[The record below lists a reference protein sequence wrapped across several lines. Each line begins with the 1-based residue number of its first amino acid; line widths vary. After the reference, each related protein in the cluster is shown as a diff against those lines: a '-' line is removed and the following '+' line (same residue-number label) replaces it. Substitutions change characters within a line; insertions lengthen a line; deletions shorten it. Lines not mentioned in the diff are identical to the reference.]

1 MTKSSR
7 EEVMQQLHRVYLFD
21 ALNEQQ
27 LQTVCDAMRDVSL
40 AARETLFEFGRPAE
54 RFYLLRS
61 GQIKLF
67 RISADG
73 DEKVME
79 VIHPGQT
86 FAEAI
91 MFMERHNYPVNAE
104 ALEPSEL
111 YSFEMRGFT
120 ELLKDSPDTCFRL
133 MASMSRRLHSRI
145 EEINN
150 LTLQNATYRLV
161 VYLLEQMPEHMDG
174 DSVIHLETPKSVIAS
189 RLSIQPETF
198 SRILS
203 KLSKVGLI
211 SVHGNNIVM
220 NDLKG
225 LQKLL

>member
-7 EEVMQQLHRVYLFD
+7 EEVIKQLHKVYLFD
-21 ALNEQQ
+21 SLNEEQ
-27 LQTVCDAMRDVSL
+27 LGVVYDAMRDVSL
-40 AARETLFEFGRPAE
+40 RARETLFEFDRPAD
-54 RFYLLRS
+54 RFFLLRS
-61 GQIKLF
+61 GQVKLF

-91 MFMERHNYPVNAE
+91 MFMEKHNYPVNAE
-104 ALEPSEL
+104 AIEPSEL
-111 YSFEMRGFT
+111 FSFDMKAFT
-120 ELLKDSPDTCFRL
+120 ELLKDSTDTCFRL

-161 VYLLEQMPEHMDG
+161 VYLLEHMPEDAG
-174 DSVIHLETPKSVIAS
+174 DATIHLETPKSVIAS

-211 SVHGNNIVM
+211 SVHGNNIALQ
-220 NDLKG
+220 DLKG

>member
-7 EEVMQQLHRVYLFD
+7 EEVLSQLHHVYLFD
-21 ALNEQQ
+21 SLNESQ
-27 LQTVCDAMRDVSL
+27 LETVYSAMREVTL
-40 AARETLFEFGRPAE
+40 AARETLFEFGRAAD
-54 RFYLLRS
+54 RFFLLRS
-61 GQIKLF
+61 GQVKLF

-91 MFMERHNYPVNAE
+91 MFMEKHNYPVNAE
-104 ALEPSEL
+104 AIEPSEL
-111 YSFEMRGFT
+111 YSFDMKVFT
-120 ELLKDSPDTCFRL
+120 ELLKDSPETCFRL
-133 MASMSRRLHSRI
+133 MASMSRRLHGRI

-161 VYLLEQMPEHMDG
+161 VYLLEHRPEDMEV
-174 DSVIHLETPKSVIAS
+174 DSTIHLETPKSVIAS

-211 SVHGNNIVM
+211 SVQGNNISLL
-220 NDLKG
+220 DLKG